1 MFLDKIC
8 DNVDLIKSIYSVFI
22 YLKLIFMNAREQV
35 RALLA
40 ENGWKCNADGRRYV
54 AERINHSFSPRNLR
68 LKKWRHVLKYAEQVG
83 GCRPGTSF
91 DYINAQKEI
100 VAAEVFDLYDIP
112 SGLKNPFVVCFS
124 GFMTAHLYTM
134 EAVRFYAKTHG
145 QLLPIYC
152 VGKEGNKGLF
162 KQVFDRTDGLMVQT
176 EAEAYLRPLSLL
188 APKLWVRLY
197 QRAVEDTDTKGN
209 FSEMYNLAKALG
221 LDEATFLLC
230 SGNFSYDKRL
240 LAEGML
246 ELAKP
251 EYADIK
257 INLAVLH
264 CPMCLNLSV
273 PEGHLSELLLGYVA
287 ASLGPMLKDT
297 TPLSTDIL
305 PDFTKERYLLPET
318 EDEDWG
324 CFRELITEYSNMG
337 WPNYQELIYGIDH
350 ETAVENIILADLHAR
365 SSFSPEGYDEAL
377 RADIKKYQ
385 EFVGEYK
392 QGTPFLEFLINS
404 PDEGFF

>member
-1 MFLDKIC
+1 MR
-8 DNVDLIKSIYSVFI
+8 IY
-22 YLKLIFMNAREQV
+22 
-35 RALLA
+35 
-40 ENGWKCNADGRRYV
+40 
-54 AERINHSFSPRNLR
+54 
-68 LKKWRHVLKYAEQVG
+68 
-83 GCRPGTSF
+83 
-91 DYINAQKEI
+91 
-100 VAAEVFDLYDIP
+100 
-112 SGLKNPFVVCFS
+112 
-124 GFMTAHLYTM
+124 
-134 EAVRFYAKTHG
+134 
-145 QLLPIYC
+145 
-152 VGKEGNKGLF
+152 
-162 KQVFDRTDGLMVQT
+162 
-176 EAEAYLRPLSLL
+176 
-188 APKLWVRLY
+188 
-197 QRAVEDTDTKGN
+197 
-209 FSEMYNLAKALG
+209 
-221 LDEATFLLC
+221 
-230 SGNFSYDKRL
+230 
-240 LAEGML
+240 
-246 ELAKP
+246 
-251 EYADIK
+251 
-257 INLAVLH
+257 
-264 CPMCLNLSV
+264 
-273 PEGHLSELLLGYVA
+273 LSELLLGYVA